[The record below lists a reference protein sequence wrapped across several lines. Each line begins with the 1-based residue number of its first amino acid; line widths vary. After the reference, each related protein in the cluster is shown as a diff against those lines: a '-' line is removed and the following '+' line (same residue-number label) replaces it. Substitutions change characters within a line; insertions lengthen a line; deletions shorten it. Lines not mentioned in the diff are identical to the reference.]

1 MHGEQERAFEK
12 PAGSGQKDVLE
23 TRSHFLERL
32 VCRSVF
38 FLKKSKKIYSFVQ
51 KPHEKNAKI
60 VIDEGREARKDK
72 GMTHFARESPKNS
85 KTELAVSA
93 AKRGA

>member
-1 MHGEQERAFEK
+1 MAVLVDNIKKNFFFRAK
-12 PAGSGQKDVLE
+12 TARK
-23 TRSHFLERL
+23 RMR
-32 VCRSVF
+32 
-38 FLKKSKKIYSFVQ
+38 
-51 KPHEKNAKI
+51 KI

-72 GMTHFARESPKNS
+72 GMTHFARESPKNG